1 VTGTVVQVNVSR
13 GGIPKSA
20 IPSAELTANGI
31 VGDAWRFPFHGGKRK
46 AILLM
51 TLEGIEE
58 LIADGFALYPG
69 ALGENITT
77 RGLDRRE
84 LRIGHRLQ
92 IGNAAIELT
101 HIRTPCATLN
111 VYGSSIQA
119 AMYDARVQKHDPQ
132 SERWG
137 LSGFYASVIQPG
149 IVQPGD
155 AVAILAPSP
164 ATESGQRSKGSQHL
178 RI

>member
-13 GGIPKSA
+13 GGIPKRP
-20 IPSAELTANGI
+20 IPSGEMTETGI

-46 AILLM
+46 AILLI

-58 LIADGFALYPG
+58 LIAQGFVLYPG

-84 LRIGHRLQ
+84 LRIGQRLR

-111 VYGSSIQA
+111 VYGPSIQA

-137 LSGFYASVIQPG
+137 LSGIYASVIRPATIG
-149 IVQPGD
+149 PGD
-155 AVAILAPSP
+155 SIVLLDPS
-164 ATESGQRSKGSQHL
+164 S
-178 RI
+178 